1 MVKNSPVQPLY
12 HNSAGSCSIF
22 MPWFFTG
29 QRPCSELNIPVIDW
43 GKSCSVFSSRLEVE
57 ANLQHLSFIAWY
69 WEWAVPAPS
78 AFPLCV
84 ESSLTSV
91 NGYRE
96 QEKSAFLQTSYFYVW
111 LGHLVAFVTKLLH
124 DCKKKLL
131 TTGHGESPI
140 LSSTIRAQMPNYLCQ
155 DILLLKTRL
164 LKNNMQRKKA
174 RGFALLCE
182 QLQHTK

>member
-1 MVKNSPVQPLY
+1 MVKNSLVQPLY
-12 HNSAGSCSIF
+12 HNSAGACSIF
-22 MPWFFTG
+22 MPWFLTG

-69 WEWAVPAPS
+69 WEWAVPASS

-96 QEKSAFLQTSYFYVW
+96 QEKPAFLQTSYFFVW

-124 DCKKKLL
+124 DCKINCWLQDMGNLL
-131 TTGHGESPI
+131 FCPL
-140 LSSTIRAQMPNYLCQ
+140 LSVLRCLIIYARIYFYL
-155 DILLLKTRL
+155 KP
-164 LKNNMQRKKA
+164 
-174 RGFALLCE
+174 GF
-182 QLQHTK
+182 